1 MVLFC
6 EYIVQRE
13 KSRTVTKPRED
24 DTCDLFCRGRVVCA
38 YRTGSKRGRGG
49 QCRIVSGSASTGHG
63 KG

>member
-13 KSRTVTKPRED
+13 KARRVTKPRED
-24 DTCDLFCRGRVVCA
+24 DTCDLFCRERVLCA
-38 YRTGSKRGRGG
+38 YRTRSKRGGGG
-49 QCRIVSGSASTGHG
+49 QCRIVSGSASTEHG